1 MKRILQTAMLVAF
14 FVGARFDA
22 SAVPETNL
30 PNERLLTVIQAINQK
45 YGVYFTYDRDIIE
58 KINVS
63 KKFNL
68 SAYNNVDEALANALA
83 NTKLKHKVVAKR
95 YVIIYQDD
103 KAGMKSLQQMVTMLQ
118 DIIDQKVVDKVDYS
132 AAVASTNTIA
142 GTAKL
147 VEKNVDISISG
158 KVIDEQGEGLPG
170 VNITIKGT
178 QQGTISDE
186 SGNFTL
192 DVPNG
197 EAVLVFS
204 FVGYET
210 QVVLIGTQKQLTVTL
225 GEDKRSLEEVV
236 VIGYGTSKKKDLT
249 GAISTIKAENLA
261 AQAPRN
267 VQDILRANAPGL
279 NIGLATD
286 AKAESSLSVRGKGT
300 LTASNSPL
308 IVLNNVIYEG
318 ALSDINPNDIAT
330 IDVLKDASAAAV
342 YGARSANGVI
352 VITTKKGK
360 KGKPVINMTANTGI
374 SMSAN
379 EPRILDEKSFLKFRQ
394 DYNEGRNSDAYLA
407 QYPQMF
413 VNPFEL
419 NGVNQLD
426 WYNYDQKTPVSS
438 VTNDQLTTQWLSR
451 LNFSTPEMENYFAGK
466 ITRWND
472 LVFQKAF
479 EQDYNVSVSNAT
491 DFVSQYF
498 SLGYTDRQ
506 GIITGDRYKNLRVR
520 FNVESQITPFLTV
533 GANTQFASRNEGFL
547 KADWSQMTM
556 ISPYGSNNIDDP
568 NSTYRRRP
576 TGLDPINPFYD
587 NLYTD
592 RVDRRQNVMGTL
604 FAKIKLPFDIEYN
617 MNFSPYYNWY
627 EYYNHHSSQGD
638 NWSAI
643 GGRSTRT
650 HSKRINWQ
658 FDNIFTWNKE
668 FNGTHRISATMLIN
682 AEKARFWQT
691 TANASNYSPNDA
703 LGYHAIQAGAVS
715 TVSSDDTYQTGDAL
729 MGRIF
734 YSLHDKYMITASVR
748 RDGYSAFGKK
758 NPRAVF
764 PSIALGWTFTDEEF
778 LQPVSWLNYGK
789 LRLSWG
795 ENGNR
800 EIGQYA
806 ALSRMS
812 SSLLPYIDGSGN
824 VYSTSQIYVTS
835 MANHNLKW
843 ERSASYNLGIDFRM
857 LNNRLSGSLEG
868 YRTRTNDLLV
878 SRALPDITGYTS
890 VMSNLGQI
898 QNTGVEL
905 SLNGD
910 IMKRADF
917 VWSATANFSFNR
929 RKINSLYGD
938 MTNITDANGTIIGT
952 KEADDETNGWF
963 IGQDPDRIWSYRK
976 LGVWQ
981 LDEREEALKYGLQ
994 PGDFKYEDVNG
1005 DGIMNNQDKVFQ
1017 GYRTPRFRWS
1027 LRNEANY
1034 KNFRLSVMVYS
1045 NLGQYAS
1052 FQRAANNHAFPDR
1065 TSDYAFPRWT
1075 ATNAIN
1081 DYARIGSKNIGTNWI
1096 STSFVRLDNI
1106 TLSYAVPNTVLNKL
1120 SIQQLQ
1126 LSLGVKN
1133 AGVYAPHWNFWDPES
1148 GTVTPRTYNFGL
1160 NLTL

>member
-1 MKRILQTAMLVAF
+1 MIRILQLVL
-14 FVGARFDA
+14 VGIVLLCNSPYQARGHNG
-22 SAVPETNL
+22 EM
-30 PNERLLTVIQAINQK
+30 PNEKLLTVINALNQK
-45 YGVYFTYDRDIIE
+45 YRVHFTYDREIIQNVTLPKKVNLDSFTNVNDALSDI
-58 KINVS
+58 
-63 KKFNL
+63 L
-68 SAYNNVDEALANALA
+68 SS
-83 NTKLKHKVVAKR
+83 TKLKYKILDNKYVV
-95 YVIIYQDD
+95 IYQADR
-103 KAGMKSLQQMVTMLQ
+103 KGMASLQKMVTMLQ
-118 DIIDQKVVDKVDYS
+118 DVIDEKTTERAPQSNAVASVANTGSMSLSRKQAMLLDVSGKVVD
-132 AAVASTNTIA
+132 ASGDGI
-142 GTAKL
+142 
-147 VEKNVDISISG
+147 
-158 KVIDEQGEGLPG
+158 PG
-170 VNITIKGT
+170 VNVTVKGT
-178 QQGTISDE
+178 QQGTITDA
-186 SGNFTL
+186 SGDFEV
-192 DVPNG
+192 DVPN
-197 EAVLVFS
+197 ENAILVFS
-204 FVGYET
+204 FVGYES
-210 QVVLIGTQKQLTVTL
+210 QEVVVGNQKFIEVKLE
-225 GEDKRSLEEVV
+225 EDRKMLEEVV

-267 VQDILRANAPGL
+267 VQDLLRANAPGL
-279 NIGLATD
+279 NIGIATD
-286 AKAESSLSVRGKGT
+286 AKAEASLSVRGQGT

-330 IDVLKDASAAAV
+330 IDILKDASAAAV

-360 KGKPVINMTANTGI
+360 KGKPVINFAANTGV
-374 SMSAN
+374 SVSAN
-379 EPRILDEKSFLKFRQ
+379 EPRILDEKGFMKFRQ

-407 QYPQMF
+407 QYPQIF
-413 VNPFEL
+413 TNPFEL

-426 WYNYDQKTPVSS
+426 WYNYDQKTPVPS

-466 ITRWND
+466 ITKWNE
-472 LVFQKAF
+472 LVFQRAF

-491 DFVSQYF
+491 DHISQYF
-498 SLGYTDRQ
+498 SLGYTDRE

-520 FNVESQITPFLTV
+520 FNIESKITNFLTV

-547 KADWSQMTM
+547 RADWGQMTM
-556 ISPYGSNNIDDP
+556 ISPYGSNNIDDLTS
-568 NSTYRRRP
+568 NYRRRP

-587 NLYTD
+587 NLYTE
-592 RVDRRQNVMGTL
+592 RVDRRQNVLGTL
-604 FAKIKLPFDIEYN
+604 FTKIKLPFNIEYN

-627 EYYNHHSSQGD
+627 EYYNHNSSQGD

-668 FNGTHRISATMLIN
+668 FNDIHRLSATVLIN
-682 AEKARFWQT
+682 AEKAQFWQT
-691 TANASNYSPNDA
+691 TANASNYSPNDG
-703 LGYHAIQAGAVS
+703 LGFHAIQAGAVA
-715 TVSSDDTYQTGDAL
+715 TVSSEDNYQTGDAL
-729 MGRIF
+729 MGRLF
-734 YSLHDKYMITASVR
+734 YSLKDKYMVTASVR

-764 PSIALGWTFTDEEF
+764 PSIALGWTFSDESF
-778 LQPVSWLNYGK
+778 MQNVSWLNYGK

-812 SSLLPYIDGSGN
+812 SSLLPYIDQSGN

-843 ERSASYNLGIDFRM
+843 ERSASYNIGVDFRM
-857 LNNRLSGSLEG
+857 LNNRISGSLEG
-868 YRTRTNDLLV
+868 YQTRTNDLLV

-898 QNTGVEL
+898 QNTGMEL
-905 SLNGD
+905 ALTGD
-910 IMKRADF
+910 VIKRSDF
-917 VWSATANFSFNR
+917 SWITTANFSFNR

-938 MTNITDANGTIIGT
+938 MTNVLDANGNIIGT

-963 IGQDPDRIWSYRK
+963 IGQDPNRIWSYRK

-981 LDEREEALKYGLQ
+981 QNEVEEATKYGLQ

-1017 GYRTPRFRWS
+1017 GYTTPRFRWS
-1027 LRNEANY
+1027 LRNEAKY
-1034 KNFRLSVMVYS
+1034 RNFTLAVMVYS
-1045 NLGQYAS
+1045 NLGYYAA
-1052 FQRAANNHAFPDR
+1052 FQRGANNYSFPDR
-1065 TSDYAFPRWT
+1065 TSDYDFPRWT
-1075 ATNAIN
+1075 ATNPIN
-1081 DYARIGSKNIGTNWI
+1081 DYARIGSKNIGTNWVN
-1096 STSFVRLDNI
+1096 TSFVRLDNI
-1106 TLSYAVPNTVLNKL
+1106 TLSYTVPQAVINKL
-1120 SIQQLQ
+1120 SIQHLQ
-1126 LSLGVKN
+1126 VSMGVKN
-1133 AGVYAPHWNFWDPES
+1133 AGVFAPQWNFWDPES
-1148 GTVTPRTYNFGL
+1148 RTVTPRTYNLGL